1 MRLPRRSDYLSGRP
15 RSANNS
21 LAQTIVTM
29 TRRFI
34 LSLPILLAGIA
45 AGPAACQGTNTQPPK
60 LVVFITVDA
69 MRADYLSRFAPQLT
83 GGLGRLYNGGAV
95 FTNGFQDHAITET
108 APGHSAIMSG
118 RYPVHTGISANTA
131 GVNDTTVGLIDATGL
146 GASPFRFRGT
156 TLTDWLIAKDPRTR
170 ILSVSRKDRAAILPI
185 GRSKQP
191 VFWYGSNGVFTTS
204 TYYGSTLPEWVRAF
218 NARKLPATYAG
229 KAWQLL
235 LADSA
240 YSEPD
245 SVPTESNG
253 INFTFPHVESSSPDT
268 AALLLG
274 EFPWMDALTLDFAM
288 TGVNALSL
296 GTGPQTDLLSISLST
311 TDAIGHRYGPDS
323 REVHDQILR
332 LDRALGV
339 FLDSLYRIRNP
350 GEVVVALTADHGLTP
365 FPEVHAHDP
374 NAGAVRV
381 NPRPVLQQLSN
392 SLAAAGVPGYGLSFV
407 AGAYTGNGFSF
418 DGGVLDLDQAALSK
432 ARVNRDSLVRSVRA
446 AFLKVP
452 GVARA
457 DRISELAKADTV
469 SDRIGR
475 RWLHMYSDEEKASLV
490 VTLAPFNYWL
500 SGWIAQHGS
509 PNDIDA
515 HVPIIFYGSGV
526 KPGRYGEFAGVVD
539 MAPTLAAIVHVTPL
553 EKLDGHVL
561 QNAIR

>member
-1 MRLPRRSDYLSGRP
+1 VPPRN
-15 RSANNS
+15 ANNFS
-21 LAQTIVTM
+21 IQTIVIM
-29 TRRFI
+29 TRRFAV
-34 LSLPILLAGIA
+34 SLPILFA
-45 AGPAACQGTNTQPPK
+45 AIITGSAACQGTNTNPPK

-83 GGLGRLYNGGAV
+83 GGLARLYNGGAV

-131 GVNDTTVGLIDATGL
+131 GVNDTTVTLVDAIGL

-191 VFWYGSNGVFTTS
+191 VFWYAANGIFTTS
-204 TYYGSTLPEWVRAF
+204 TYYGSSLPEWVRVF
-218 NARKLPATYAG
+218 NARRLPASYAG
-229 KAWQLL
+229 KAWQPLL
-235 LADSA
+235 PDSA

-245 SVPTESNG
+245 SVPIESNG

-268 AALLLG
+268 AARLLS
-274 EFPWMDALTLDFAM
+274 EFPWMDELTLDFAM
-288 TGVNALSL
+288 AGVNALNL
-296 GTGPQTDLLSISLST
+296 GAGPQTDLLSVSLST

-323 REVHDQILR
+323 RELHDQILR

-350 GEVVVALTADHGLTP
+350 SDIVVALTADHGLTP
-365 FPEVHAHDP
+365 FPEVHTHDP
-374 NAGAVRV
+374 NSGAIRV
-381 NPRPVLQQLSN
+381 NPRPLLQQLSN
-392 SLAAAGVPGYGLSFV
+392 SLSAAGVPGYGLNFI
-407 AGAYTGNGFSF
+407 AGVYTGNGFSF
-418 DGGVLDLDQAALSK
+418 DGGVLELDRAALSR
-432 ARVNRDSLVRSVRA
+432 ARINGDSLVRAVRA

-469 SDRIGR
+469 NDRIGR
-475 RWLHMYSDEEKASLV
+475 RWLHMFSDEDKAALV
-490 VTLAPFNYWL
+490 VTLAPFDYWN

-526 KPGRYGEFAGVVD
+526 KPGRYDEFAGVVD
-539 MAPTLAAIVHVTPL
+539 MAPTLAAIAHVTPQ

-561 QNAIR
+561 QHAVR

>member
-1 MRLPRRSDYLSGRP
+1 
-15 RSANNS
+15 
-21 LAQTIVTM
+21 M
-29 TRRFI
+29 TRRLV
-34 LSLPILLAGIA
+34 LSLPILFAGIVA
-45 AGPAACQGTNTQPPK
+45 APAACQGTSTQPPK

-69 MRADYLSRFAPQLT
+69 MRPDYLSRFAPQLT

-108 APGHSAIMSG
+108 APGHSVIMAG

-131 GVNDTTVGLIDATGL
+131 GVNDTTVTLVDATGL

-156 TLTDWLIAKDPRTR
+156 TLTDWLLAKDPRTR

-191 VFWYGSNGVFTTS
+191 VFWYASNGIFTTS
-204 TYYGSTLPEWVRAF
+204 TYYGSSLPQWVRDF
-218 NARKLPATYAG
+218 NARKLPASYAG

-235 LADSA
+235 LPDSA
-240 YSEPD
+240 YGEPD
-245 SVPTESNG
+245 SVPIESNG
-253 INFTFPHVESSSPDT
+253 INFTFPHLESSSPDT
-268 AALLLG
+268 AARLIS
-274 EFPWMDALTLDFAM
+274 EFPWMDELTLDFAM
-288 TGVNALSL
+288 SGVNALNL
-296 GTGPQTDLLSISLST
+296 GVGPQTDLLSISLST

-323 REVHDQILR
+323 RELHDQILR

-350 GEVVVALTADHGLTP
+350 NDIVIALTADHGLTP
-365 FPEVHAHDP
+365 FPEVHAHDQ
-374 NAGAVRV
+374 NAGAIRV

-392 SLAAAGVPGYGLSFV
+392 SLAADGVPEYGLNFIAGV
-407 AGAYTGNGFSF
+407 YTGNGFSF
-418 DGGVLDLDQAALSK
+418 DSGVLDLDRAALSK
-432 ARVNRDSLVRSVRA
+432 ARVNHDSLVRAVRA

-457 DRISELAKADTV
+457 DRISELARADTV
-469 SDRIGR
+469 NDRIGR
-475 RWLHMYSDEEKASLV
+475 RWLHMFSDEDKAALV

-500 SGWIAQHGS
+500 SGYIAQHGS

-526 KPGRYGEFAGVVD
+526 RPGRYDEFAGVVD
-539 MAPTLAAIVHVTPL
+539 IAPTLAAIVHVTPQ

-561 QNAIR
+561 QHAVR

>member
-1 MRLPRRSDYLSGRP
+1 VPPRN
-15 RSANNS
+15 ANNFS
-21 LAQTIVTM
+21 IQTIVIM
-29 TRRFI
+29 TRRFAV
-34 LSLPILLAGIA
+34 SLPILFA
-45 AGPAACQGTNTQPPK
+45 AIITGSAACQGTNTNPPK

-83 GGLGRLYNGGAV
+83 GGLARLYNGGAV

-131 GVNDTTVGLIDATGL
+131 GVNDTTVSLIDAIGL

-191 VFWYGSNGVFTTS
+191 VFWYAANGIFTTS
-204 TYYGSTLPEWVRAF
+204 TYYGSSLPEWVRVF
-218 NARKLPATYAG
+218 NARRIPASYAG
-229 KAWQLL
+229 KAWQPLL
-235 LADSA
+235 PDSA

-245 SVPTESNG
+245 SVPIESNG
-253 INFTFPHVESSSPDT
+253 INITFPHVESSSPDT
-268 AALLLG
+268 AARLLS
-274 EFPWMDALTLDFAM
+274 EFPWMDELTLDFAM
-288 TGVNALSL
+288 AGVNALNL
-296 GTGPQTDLLSISLST
+296 GAGPQTDLLSVSLST

-323 REVHDQILR
+323 RELHDQILR

-350 GEVVVALTADHGLTP
+350 SDIVVALTADHGLTP
-365 FPEVHAHDP
+365 FPEVHTHDP
-374 NAGAVRV
+374 NSGAIRV
-381 NPRPVLQQLSN
+381 NPRPLLQQLSN
-392 SLAAAGVPGYGLSFV
+392 SLSAAGVPGYGLNFI
-407 AGAYTGNGFSF
+407 AGVYTGNGFSF
-418 DGGVLDLDQAALSK
+418 DGGVLELDRAALSR
-432 ARVNRDSLVRSVRA
+432 ARINGDSLVRAVRA

-469 SDRIGR
+469 NDRIGR
-475 RWLHMYSDEEKASLV
+475 RWLHMFSDEDKAALV
-490 VTLAPFNYWL
+490 VTLAPFDYWN

-526 KPGRYGEFAGVVD
+526 KPGRYDEFAGVVD
-539 MAPTLAAIVHVTPL
+539 MAPTLAAIAHVTPQ

-561 QNAIR
+561 QHAVR

>member
-1 MRLPRRSDYLSGRP
+1 VTTIRRTMLVLP
-15 RSANNS
+15 
-21 LAQTIVTM
+21 T
-29 TRRFI
+29 
-34 LSLPILLAGIA
+34 LLVALIA
-45 AGPAACQGTNTQPPK
+45 SPAACQATNPQPPK
-60 LVVFITVDA
+60 LVVFLTVDA
-69 MRADYLSRFAPQLT
+69 MRSDYLSRFAPQLT

-131 GVNDTTVGLIDATGL
+131 GVNDTTVDLVDAAGL

-191 VFWYGSNGVFTTS
+191 VFWYAPNGIFTTS
-204 TYYGSTLPEWVRAF
+204 TYYGSTLPDWVRAF
-218 NARKLPATYAG
+218 NARKLPVSYAG
-229 KAWQLL
+229 KVWQPLL
-235 LADSA
+235 PDSA

-253 INFTFPHVESSSPDT
+253 INFTFPHVESVSPDT
-268 AALLLG
+268 AARLLAD
-274 EFPWMDALTLDFAM
+274 FPWMDELTLDFAM
-288 TGVNALSL
+288 TGVNALNL
-296 GTGPQTDLLSISLST
+296 GAGPQTDLLSISLST

-323 REVHDQILR
+323 REIHDQILR
-332 LDRALGV
+332 LDRAIGV

-350 GEVVVALTADHGLTP
+350 NDVVVALTADHGLTP
-365 FPEVHAHDP
+365 FPEVHGHDQ
-374 NAGAVRV
+374 NAGAIRV

-392 SLAAAGVPGYGLSFV
+392 SLSAAGVPGYGLNFFGGV
-407 AGAYTGNGFSF
+407 YTGNGFSF
-418 DGGVLDLDQAALSK
+418 DGGVLELDRAALSK
-432 ARVNRDSLVRSVRA
+432 ARVNRDSLVRAVRD

-469 SDRIGR
+469 NDRIGR
-475 RWLHMYSDEEKASLV
+475 RWLHMFSDEDKAALV

-515 HVPIIFYGSGV
+515 RVPIIFYGSGV
-526 KPGRYGEFAGVVD
+526 KPGRYDEFAGVVD
-539 MAPTLAAIVHVTPL
+539 MAPTLAAIAHVVPQ
-553 EKLDGHVL
+553 EKLDGHIL
-561 QNAIR
+561 QHAVR

>member
-1 MRLPRRSDYLSGRP
+1 VRP

-21 LAQTIVTM
+21 SIQTIVKM
-29 TRRFI
+29 TRSFA
-34 LSLPILLAGIA
+34 LWLPILFTGLA
-45 AGPAACQGTNTQPPK
+45 AGPAACQATNTQPPK

-69 MRADYLSRFAPQLT
+69 MRADYLARFAPQLT

-118 RYPVHTGISANTA
+118 RYPVHTGISTNTA
-131 GVNDTTVGLIDATGL
+131 GVNDTTVTLVDATGL

-191 VFWYGSNGVFTTS
+191 VFWYAGNGIFTTS
-204 TYYGSTLPEWVRAF
+204 TYYGSSLPEWVRVF
-218 NARKLPATYAG
+218 NARKLPASYAG
-229 KAWQLL
+229 KVWQPLL
-235 LADSA
+235 PDSA

-245 SVPTESNG
+245 SVPIESNG
-253 INFTFPHVESSSPDT
+253 IGFTFPHAESSSPDT
-268 AALLLG
+268 AARLLG
-274 EFPWMDALTLDFAM
+274 DFPWMDELTLDFAM
-288 TGVNALSL
+288 TGVNALNL
-296 GTGPQTDLLSISLST
+296 GAGPQTDLLSVSLST

-350 GEVVVALTADHGLTP
+350 SDIVVALTADHGLTP

-374 NAGAVRV
+374 NTGAIRV
-381 NPRPVLQQLSN
+381 DPRPMLQQLSN
-392 SLAAAGVPGYGLSFV
+392 SLSAAGVPGYGLNFI
-407 AGAYTGNGFSF
+407 AGVYTGNGFYF
-418 DGGVLDLDQAALSK
+418 DSGVLELDRAALKK
-432 ARVNRDSLVRSVRA
+432 ARINSDSLVRVIRA
-446 AFLKVP
+446 SFLKVP

-469 SDRIGR
+469 NDRIAR
-475 RWLHMYSDEEKASLV
+475 RWLHMFSDEDRAALV

-515 HVPIIFYGSGV
+515 HVPIIFYGAGV
-526 KPGRYGEFAGVVD
+526 KPGRYDEFAGVVD
-539 MAPTLAAIVHVTPL
+539 MAPTLAAIVHVTPQ
-553 EKLDGHVL
+553 EKIDGHVL
-561 QNAIR
+561 QHAVR

>member
-1 MRLPRRSDYLSGRP
+1 VPQ
-15 RSANNS
+15 RSANNFS
-21 LAQTIVTM
+21 IPIIVIM
-29 TRRFI
+29 TRRFAV
-34 LSLPILLAGIA
+34 SLPILFAGILT
-45 AGPAACQGTNTQPPK
+45 GSAACQGTDAKPPK

-69 MRADYLSRFAPQLT
+69 MRSDYLSRFAPQLT
-83 GGLGRLYNGGAV
+83 GGLARLYNGGAV

-108 APGHSAIMSG
+108 APGHSVILSG

-131 GVNDTTVGLIDATGL
+131 GVNDTTVSLVDATGL

-191 VFWYGSNGVFTTS
+191 VFWYAANGIFTTS
-204 TYYGSTLPEWVRAF
+204 TYYGSSLPEWVRVF
-218 NARKLPATYAG
+218 NARKLPASYAG
-229 KAWQLL
+229 KAWQPLL
-235 LADSA
+235 PDSA

-245 SVPTESNG
+245 SVPIESNG

-268 AALLLG
+268 AARLLS
-274 EFPWMDALTLDFAM
+274 EFPWMDELTLDFAM
-288 TGVNALSL
+288 AGVNALNL
-296 GTGPQTDLLSISLST
+296 GAGPQTDLLSVSLST

-350 GEVVVALTADHGLTP
+350 SDIVVALTADHGLTP
-365 FPEVHAHDP
+365 FPEVHAHDS
-374 NAGAVRV
+374 NAGAIRV
-381 NPRPVLQQLSN
+381 NPRPLLQQLSN
-392 SLAAAGVPGYGLSFV
+392 SLSAAGVPGYGLNFI
-407 AGAYTGNGFSF
+407 AGVYTGNGFSF
-418 DGGVLDLDQAALSK
+418 DGGVLELDRAALSR
-432 ARVNRDSLVRSVRA
+432 ARINRDSLVRAVRA
-446 AFLKVP
+446 GFLKVP

-457 DRISELAKADTV
+457 DRISDLAKGDTV
-469 SDRIGR
+469 TDRIAR
-475 RWLHMYSDEEKASLV
+475 RWLHMFSDEDKAALV
-490 VTLAPFNYWL
+490 VTLAPFNYWN

-526 KPGRYGEFAGVVD
+526 KSGRYDEFAGVVD
-539 MAPTLAAIVHVTPL
+539 MAPTLAAIAHVTPQ

-561 QNAIR
+561 QHAVR

>member
-1 MRLPRRSDYLSGRP
+1 VSP
-15 RSANNS
+15 RSANNFS
-21 LAQTIVTM
+21 IQIIVIM
-29 TRRFI
+29 TRRFVA
-34 LSLPILLAGIA
+34 SLPILFAGILT
-45 AGPAACQGTNTQPPK
+45 GSAACQGTNTQPPK

-69 MRADYLSRFAPQLT
+69 MRSDYLSRFAPQLT

-131 GVNDTTVGLIDATGL
+131 GVNDTTVSLVDASGL

-191 VFWYGSNGVFTTS
+191 VFWYAANGIFTTS
-204 TYYGSTLPEWVRAF
+204 TYYRSSLPEWVRVF
-218 NARKLPATYAG
+218 NARKLPASYAG
-229 KAWQLL
+229 KAWQPLL
-235 LADSA
+235 PDSA

-245 SVPTESNG
+245 SVPIESNG
-253 INFTFPHVESSSPDT
+253 INYTFPHVESSSPDT
-268 AALLLG
+268 AARLLS
-274 EFPWMDALTLDFAM
+274 EFPWMDELTLDFAM
-288 TGVNALSL
+288 TGVNALNL
-296 GTGPQTDLLSISLST
+296 GTGPQTDLLSVSLST

-323 REVHDQILR
+323 RELHDQILR

-350 GEVVVALTADHGLTP
+350 SDIVIALTADHGLTP
-365 FPEVHAHDP
+365 YPEVHAHDP
-374 NAGAVRV
+374 NSGAIRV
-381 NPRPVLQQLSN
+381 SPRPLLQQLSN
-392 SLAAAGVPGYGLSFV
+392 SLSAAGVPGYGLNFV
-407 AGAYTGNGFSF
+407 AGVYTGNGFSF
-418 DGGVLDLDQAALSK
+418 DGGVLELDRAALSG
-432 ARVNRDSLVRSVRA
+432 ARINRDSLVRAVRA

-469 SDRIGR
+469 NDRIAR
-475 RWLHMYSDEEKASLV
+475 RWLHMFSDEDKAALV
-490 VTLAPFNYWL
+490 VTLASFNYWN
-500 SGWIAQHGS
+500 SGWMAQHGS

-526 KPGRYGEFAGVVD
+526 KPGRYDEFAAVVD
-539 MAPTLAAIVHVTPL
+539 MAPTLAAIAHVTPQ

-561 QNAIR
+561 QHAIR

>member
-1 MRLPRRSDYLSGRP
+1 
-15 RSANNS
+15 
-21 LAQTIVTM
+21 M

-34 LSLPILLAGIA
+34 LSLPILLAGIV
-45 AGPAACQGTNTQPPK
+45 AGPAACQGTVTQPPK
-60 LVVFITVDA
+60 LVVFITIDA
-69 MRADYLSRFAPQLT
+69 MRSDYLSRFAPQLI

-108 APGHSAIMSG
+108 APGHSVTMSG

-131 GVNDTTVGLIDATGL
+131 GVNDTTVSLIDATGL

-191 VFWYGSNGVFTTS
+191 VFWYGSNGIFTTS
-204 TYYGSTLPEWVRAF
+204 TYYGSNLPEWVRAF

-235 LADSA
+235 LPDSA

-245 SVPTESNG
+245 SVPIESNG

-268 AALLLG
+268 ATWLLG
-274 EFPWMDALTLDFAM
+274 DFPWMDELTLDFAM

-350 GEVVVALTADHGLTP
+350 GNVVVALTADHGLTP

-374 NAGAVRV
+374 NAGAIRV

-392 SLAAAGVPGYGLSFV
+392 SLAAAEVPGNGLSFI
-407 AGAYTGNGFSF
+407 AGVYAGNGFSF
-418 DGGVLDLDQAALSK
+418 DGGVLELDHAALSK

-457 DRISELAKADTV
+457 DRISELAQRDTV
-469 SDRIGR
+469 NDRIGR
-475 RWLHMYSDEEKASLV
+475 RWLHMFSNEDKAALV

-509 PNDIDA
+509 PNDLDA